1 MTLTIEYLGFAGT
14 TFCILAYLP
23 QIIHLI
29 KEKCSAGLSESA
41 QLSWTIASILLLSY
55 SICTRD
61 TVFIVLQSYQLGS
74 TVLIYFFC
82 RKYKDSLCEEHGG
95 ESSEL
100 AFTHSATPHEV
111 KCAPPVTETR
121 ALNNGP
127 LPDAVK

>member
-41 QLSWTIASILLLSY
+41 YITWALASILLLSY
-55 SICTRD
+55 SICMRD

-74 TVLIYFFC
+74 TVLICFFC

-95 ESSEL
+95 EPSEQL
-100 AFTHSATPHEV
+100 LTP
-111 KCAPPVTETR
+111 
-121 ALNNGP
+121 
-127 LPDAVK
+127 AVVPAE